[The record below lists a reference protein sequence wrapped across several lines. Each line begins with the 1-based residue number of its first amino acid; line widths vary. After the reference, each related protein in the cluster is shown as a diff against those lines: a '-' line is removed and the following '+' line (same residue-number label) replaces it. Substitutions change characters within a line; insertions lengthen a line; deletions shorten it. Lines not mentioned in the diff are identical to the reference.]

1 MRLFFLNIK
10 NADESFIRRLSSMT
24 YISSTAKCFYALKSD
39 DLLCIAF
46 EDHVRYVASF
56 DTLHSL
62 KTGTSLIFDGI
73 ARCDFFLEEAMR
85 IPESRVQVHFPKQR
99 IPTLCRAKLGMIDVP
114 VVDETEEGD
123 TT

>member
-10 NADESFIRRLSSMT
+10 NVNESFIKRLSNMT

-56 DTLHSL
+56 DTQHSL

-85 IPESRVQVHFPKQR
+85 IPESMGGNSFPEAKTAN
-99 IPTLCRAKLGMIDVP
+99 TLQGEVRHDRRTCSR
-114 VVDETEEGD
+114 
-123 TT
+123 

>member
-10 NADESFIRRLSSMT
+10 NADESFIRRLNRMT
-24 YISSTAKCFYALKSD
+24 YISSTARCFYAIKSD

-56 DTLHSL
+56 DTQHSL

-73 ARCDFFLEEAMR
+73 ARCDFFLEEAMQ
-85 IPESRVQVHFPKQR
+85 IPESRVQIHFPKQKL
-99 IPTLCRAKLGMIDVP
+99 PTLCRAKLGMIEIP
-114 VVDETEEGD
+114 IEEETEVCD
-123 TT
+123 DI